1 MGKLFIC
8 GQVVTVANTGQ
19 DTTFKPW
26 KSTNVTIVYKLI
38 GPGELDLRNFKVL
51 ANELGEP

>member
-19 DTTFKPW
+19 DITFKPW

-38 GPGELDLRNFKVL
+38 GPGELDLRNFEVL
-51 ANELGEP
+51 ANEHGEP